1 MNQQQSILVLDDN
14 PAQRMAM
21 LLQLAMLGYHN
32 TCEAANGAA
41 ALAQIDR
48 LEQLDVVIC
57 DIRMSQMDGIEFLR
71 RLAAH
76 RLRPAILICSAVEE
90 SLRRSVL
97 FLAAQ
102 SGLPVLGD
110 IGKPIPTP
118 LLGKLLQRQPAAAA
132 SAALEPVP
140 AALHDALGGPIF
152 LGDFSAYY
160 QPQYALHTLDMTGFE
175 IQCRWQHPL
184 HGLLL
189 PALFMP
195 QLSADQRYT
204 VNRHITEQGL
214 RFVSTLQRRDLTL
227 NVSVPLADVQLQSA
241 GLPDMVQDYLE
252 RYRLSPAS
260 LSLEVNAADFA
271 QAPLVTMENLVR
283 LRLTG
288 CHLTLQADPAN
299 LPSLQHLHELPFDQL
314 KLDARHTRPGGDHED
329 CRAAMTAAIA
339 SASSLGIQVIIDGI
353 HNWQENQVLLHLGC
367 QLGSGDWYA
376 AAMNEQAFAQ
386 WIQPALRQRLG

>member
-1 MNQQQSILVLDDN
+1 
-14 PAQRMAM
+14 
-21 LLQLAMLGYHN
+21 
-32 TCEAANGAA
+32 
-41 ALAQIDR
+41 
-48 LEQLDVVIC
+48 
-57 DIRMSQMDGIEFLR
+57 
-71 RLAAH
+71 
-76 RLRPAILICSAVEE
+76 
-90 SLRRSVL
+90 
-97 FLAAQ
+97 
-102 SGLPVLGD
+102 
-110 IGKPIPTP
+110 
-118 LLGKLLQRQPAAAA
+118 
-132 SAALEPVP
+132 
-140 AALHDALGGPIF
+140 
-152 LGDFSAYY
+152 
-160 QPQYALHTLDMTGFE
+160 
-175 IQCRWQHPL
+175 
-184 HGLLL
+184 
-189 PALFMP
+189 
-195 QLSADQRYT
+195 
-204 VNRHITEQGL
+204 
-214 RFVSTLQRRDLTL
+214 
-227 NVSVPLADVQLQSA
+227 
-241 GLPDMVQDYLE
+241 MVQDYLE

>member
-1 MNQQQSILVLDDN
+1 MINQQQSILVLDDN

-21 LLQLAMLGYHN
+21 LLQLSMLGYHN
-32 TCEAANGAA
+32 TSEAADGAA

-48 LEQLDVVIC
+48 LEQLDIVIC

-90 SLRRSVL
+90 SSRRSVL

-110 IGKPIPTP
+110 IGKPIPAP
-118 LLGKLLQRQPAAAA
+118 LLGKLLQRQPAGTLP
-132 SAALEPVP
+132 SAAEPEE
-140 AALHDALGGPIF
+140 LDDALGGHIF
-152 LGDFSAYY
+152 LGDFNAYY
-160 QPQYALHTLDMTGFE
+160 RPQYALQTLDMTGFE

-184 HGLLL
+184 HGELS
-189 PALFMP
+189 PSLFMP

-227 NVSVPLADVQLQSA
+227 NISVPLADVQLQSA

-260 LSLEVNAADFA
+260 LSLEVNAADFVR
-271 QAPLVTMENLVR
+271 APLVTIENLVR

-288 CHLTLQADPAN
+288 CHLTLQADPIN
-299 LPSLQHLHELPFDQL
+299 LPSLQRLHELPFDQI
-314 KLDARHTRPGGDHED
+314 KLDARHIRPSGEQDSYQTD
-329 CRAAMTAAIA
+329 MSAAIA
-339 SASSLGIQVIIDGI
+339 SASSLGIQVNIDGV
-353 HNWQENQVLLHLGC
+353 HNWQENQVLRHLGC

-376 AAMNEQAFAQ
+376 EAMNEQAFSQ
-386 WIQPALRQRLG
+386 WIQPALHQRLG

>member
-1 MNQQQSILVLDDN
+1 MINQQQSILVLDDN
-14 PAQRMAM
+14 PAQRMAT

-41 ALAQIDR
+41 ALAHIDR
-48 LEQLDVVIC
+48 LDQLDIVIC

-110 IGKPIPTP
+110 IGKPIPSL
-118 LLGKLLQRQPAAAA
+118 LLGKLLQRQPAGAAA
-132 SAALEPVP
+132 AAPEP
-140 AALHDALGGPIF
+140 AELHDTLGGHIF

-160 QPQYALHTLDMTGFE
+160 QPQYALHTLDMTGFQ

-184 HGLLL
+184 HGLLS
-189 PALFMP
+189 PSLFMP
-195 QLSADQRYT
+195 QLSADQRYS

-214 RFVSTLQRRDLTL
+214 RFISTLQRRDLTL
-227 NVSVPLADVQLQSA
+227 NVSAPLADVQLQSA

-260 LSLEVNAADFA
+260 LSLEVNTADFA
-271 QAPLVTMENLVR
+271 QAPLVTIENLVR

-288 CHLTLQADPAN
+288 CHLTLQADPAS
-299 LPSLQHLHELPFDQL
+299 LPSLQRLHELPFDQL
-314 KLDARHTRPGGDHED
+314 KLDARHIRPAGGHDNG
-329 CRAAMTAAIA
+329 RADMSATMATAA
-339 SASSLGIQVIIDGI
+339 SLGIQVIVDGV

-376 AAMNEQAFAQ
+376 EAMDEQAFSQ